1 MINDNSLVINDELHI
16 NLSDRSIM
24 NIENK
29 TLIKLRPKPFRVLLY
44 LHNHNGRCVSKDEL
58 FSECWNGAIVSDQSL
73 TNTISTLRKSLKT
86 IGIKNTKLTTVS
98 KAGYLLEK
106 ISNEEPSETHL
117 PTESNSPTE
126 PRLTSEIQEDD
137 TIAAAAIDGA
147 TCEVSVPVEV
157 IDNQE
162 LANKPHETLVYLK
175 KLFML
180 MLAIT
185 SLSLIRGCYNT
196 NNINKN
202 MTQRLV
208 STENISYNLVDHTG
222 MLDLENMEGIIRV
235 SSYKDCRA
243 RHIDITVTKNSEGVF
258 ETDFSIVYKNKAH
271 NYLHSYKIKNDSS
284 EVRILQISKILS
296 LCKLSF

>member
-16 NLSDRSIM
+16 NLSDRSVM

-44 LHNHNGRCVSKDEL
+44 LHNHSGRCVSKDEL

-98 KAGYLLEK
+98 KAGYLLESLV
-106 ISNEEPSETHL
+106 IEEPTNIVVPADEIATDMLAEPSESMAQPPESEVEAEALL
-117 PTESNSPTE
+117 PVKEQAISEAPIKSNE
-126 PRLTSEIQEDD
+126 
-137 TIAAAAIDGA
+137 
-147 TCEVSVPVEV
+147 
-157 IDNQE
+157 
-162 LANKPHETLVYLK
+162 KLVYLRK
-175 KLFML
+175 IMML
-180 MLAIT
+180 LLAIT

-202 MTQRLV
+202 MNQRLV
-208 STENISYNLVDHTG
+208 SNENISYNLVDHTG
-222 MLDLENMEGIIRV
+222 MLDLDNIEKIIQFN
-235 SSYKDCRA
+235 SYNDCKA
-243 RHIDITVTKNSEGVF
+243 RHIDIAVTKNDEGVL
-258 ETDFSIVYKNKAH
+258 ETDFSIIYRNKAH
-271 NYLHSYKIKNDSS
+271 NYLHSYKIKTDNS
-284 EVRILQISKILS
+284 EVRIIQISKILS

>member
-16 NLSDRSIM
+16 NLSDPSIM

-29 TLIKLRPKPFRVLLY
+29 TLMKLRPKPFRALLY

-73 TNTISTLRKSLKT
+73 TNTISTLRKSLKK

-106 ISNEEPSETHL
+106 VSNEEPSEIHL
-117 PTESNSPTE
+117 PTETNT
-126 PRLTSEIQEDD
+126 TSETQEDD
-137 TIAAAAIDGA
+137 AVTAAIDGA
-147 TCEVSVPVEV
+147 TSEVSVLAEV

-162 LANKPHETLVYLK
+162 LPDKPRETLVYLK

-180 MLAIT
+180 MLAIS

-208 STENISYNLVDHTG
+208 STENISYDLVDHKG
-222 MLDLENMEGIIRV
+222 MLDLDSMEGIIRV
-235 SSYKDCRA
+235 SSYKNCRA
-243 RHIDITVTKNSEGVF
+243 RHIDITVTKNG
-258 ETDFSIVYKNKAH
+258 
-271 NYLHSYKIKNDSS
+271 
-284 EVRILQISKILS
+284 
-296 LCKLSF
+296 

>member
-86 IGIKNTKLTTVS
+86 IGIKKTKLTTVS

-106 ISNEEPSETHL
+106 ISNEELPEPHL
-117 PTESNSPTE
+117 PTETS
-126 PRLTSEIQEDD
+126 LTSEIQEDD
-137 TIAAAAIDGA
+137 TIAAAIDGA
-147 TCEVSVPVEV
+147 TSEVSVPVEV

-243 RHIDITVTKNSEGVF
+243 RHIDIAVTKNSEGVF

>member
-86 IGIKNTKLTTVS
+86 IGIKKTKLTTVS

-106 ISNEEPSETHL
+106 ISNEELPEPHL
-117 PTESNSPTE
+117 PTETS
-126 PRLTSEIQEDD
+126 LASEIQEDD
-137 TIAAAAIDGA
+137 TIAAAIDGA
-147 TCEVSVPVEV
+147 TSEVSVPVEV

-180 MLAIT
+180 MLAIS

-222 MLDLENMEGIIRV
+222 MLDLDSMEGIIRV
-235 SSYKDCRA
+235 SSYKNCRA
-243 RHIDITVTKNSEGVF
+243 RHIDITVTKNGEGVF